1 MKVLF
6 LAVCLSLSTPTL
18 AHDGHGDLPGSVSA
32 PHGGKVL
39 VLKDMYLEIVKSG
52 TTLKVYPLTHD
63 LKPIATS
70 EVKLT
75 AKIDLPKQKEATPA
89 AISTTGD
96 AWTIEVDAKKARRFT
111 VLFSVSFNGK
121 TGNTK
126 YTVER

>member
-6 LAVCLSLSTPTL
+6 LAACLSLSTPTL
-18 AHDGHGDLPGSVSA
+18 AHDGHGDLPGSVAA

-39 VLKDMYLEIVKSG
+39 VLTDLYLEVVKTG

-63 LKPIATS
+63 LKTIATS

-75 AKIDLPKQKEATPA
+75 AKIDLPKQKEPTPA
-89 AISTTGD
+89 AISTGGD
-96 AWTIEVDAKKARRFT
+96 AWTIEVDAKNARRFT
-111 VLFSVSFNGK
+111 VLFNVGFKGEN
-121 TGNTK
+121 GNTK